1 VSFAI
6 NEIYEMLIFVS
17 RNIHKIAVLI
27 KKAGLSMN
35 LPVYQMDREM
45 NMRIEMEMNARKEQK
60 MKFKTEKH
68 IRSRKNIEY
77 EQVIYEQGQKGKTN
91 MQRGFQSLSEIDD
104 DDILIQSEG
113 LL

>member
-45 NMRIEMEMNARKEQK
+45 NMRI
-60 MKFKTEKH
+60 
-68 IRSRKNIEY
+68 
-77 EQVIYEQGQKGKTN
+77 
-91 MQRGFQSLSEIDD
+91 
-104 DDILIQSEG
+104 
-113 LL
+113 